1 MKKTNLL
8 FIALAGILVLV
19 MTSSAFAQDWPQWR
33 GANRD
38 GKVSGF
44 KAPKSWP
51 AELDVKWKVAIGLG
65 DASPVMAG
73 GKVYSFTRQ
82 EGDEV
87 VHCLDASNGKEIWQS
102 KYPALAITGPSSSVH
117 PGPRST
123 PAVADGKIV
132 TLGIGGVISCLDAS
146 NGKLVWRNED
156 FTKDL
161 PQFFTGVSPMI
172 ANGMCFIHLGGKE
185 KGQIIAFDL
194 KTGNQKWVC
203 ESDGPSYASLAMMTV
218 GGKKQIVDLTS
229 KNLIGID
236 PENGKILWQFA
247 APVKGMFYN
256 APTPVI
262 DGQKVIIT
270 GQGQGTKAVQVEKQG
285 NEYVA
290 KELWNNAELGTK
302 WNTPVLKD
310 GFLYGLSKERK
321 LYCMN
326 AKTGATAWVDTKMQN
341 DFGEIVDAG
350 SLLIAL
356 PQTSNLVIYKPDEKA
371 YTEVAVIKAADTPT
385 YSYPILSGKNIFIK
399 DKDSLVMLAV
409 K

>member
-1 MKKTNLL
+1 
-8 FIALAGILVLV
+8 
-19 MTSSAFAQDWPQWR
+19 
-33 GANRD
+33 
-38 GKVSGF
+38 
-44 KAPKSWP
+44 
-51 AELDVKWKVAIGLG
+51 LDVKWKVAVGLG

-73 GKVYSFTRQ
+73 GKLYSFGRV
-82 EGDEV
+82 GADEV
-87 VHCLDASNGKEIWQS
+87 TMCLDAATGKEIWQD
-102 KYPALAITGPSSSVH
+102 KYAALAISGPSASVH

-123 PAVADGKIV
+123 PAVGEGKIV

-146 NGKLVWRNED
+146 TGKLVWRNED

-161 PQFFTGVSPMI
+161 PQFFVGVSPLI
-172 ANGMCFIHLGGKE
+172 ANGMCLIHLGGKV

-203 ESDGPSYASLAMMTV
+203 DSDGPSYASLTMMTIS
-218 GGKKQIVDLTS
+218 GKKQIVDLTL

-236 PENGKILWQFA
+236 PENGKIMWQFP
-247 APVKGMFYN
+247 APVQGMFYN
-256 APTPVI
+256 APTPVV
-262 DGQKVIIT
+262 DGQTVIIT
-270 GQGQGTKAVQVEKQG
+270 GQGQGTKAVQIEKQG
-285 NEYVA
+285 NEYAA

-356 PQTSNLVIYKPDEKA
+356 PQTSNFVIYKPDEKA

-385 YSYPILSGKNIFIK
+385 YSYPILSGKNIFVK

>member
-1 MKKTNLL
+1 MKKINLL
-8 FIALAGILVLV
+8 FVAVTGILVIVL
-19 MTSSAFAQDWPQWR
+19 TTSAFSQDWSQWR

-38 GKVSGF
+38 GKVTGF
-44 KAPKSWP
+44 KAPKQWP
-51 AELDVKWKVAIGLG
+51 AELNVKWKVAVGLG

-73 GKVYSFTRQ
+73 GKLYSFGRV
-82 EGDEV
+82 GADEV
-87 VHCLDASNGKEIWQS
+87 TMCLDATSGKEIWQD
-102 KYPALAITGPSSSVH
+102 KYAALAIMGPSSSVH

-123 PAVADGKIV
+123 PAVGDGKIV

-146 NGKLVWRNED
+146 TGKLVWRNED

-161 PQFFTGVSPMI
+161 QQFFTAVSPLI
-172 ANGMCFIHLGGKE
+172 ANGMCLIHLGGKV

-194 KTGNQKWVC
+194 KTGTQKWVC
-203 ESDGPSYASLAMMTV
+203 DSDGPSYASLAMMTIS
-218 GGKKQIVDLTS
+218 GKKQIIDLTS

-236 PENGKILWQFA
+236 PENGKIMWQFP

-256 APTPVI
+256 APSPVV
-262 DGQKVIIT
+262 DGQTIFIT
-270 GQGQGTKAVQVEKQG
+270 GQGGGTKAVQVEKQG
-285 NEYVA
+285 DEYAA
-290 KELWNNAELGTK
+290 KELWNNADLGAK

-310 GFLYGLSKERK
+310 GFLYGLSKEKK

-326 AKTGATAWVDTKMQN
+326 AKTGATAWVDTKIQN
-341 DFGEIVDAG
+341 DFGVIVDAG

-356 PQTSNLVIYKPDEKA
+356 PQTSNLVIYKPDEKV
-371 YTEVAVIKAADTPT
+371 YTEVALIKASDTPI
-385 YSYPILSGKNIFIK
+385 YSYPILSGKNIFVK